1 MELFILCIKVFFI
14 RIIDVSMGT
23 LRTIITV
30 KGNRVVATTIA
41 FFEALIWFLVVKEA
55 LTTDM
60 KSLWI
65 ALSYAGG
72 FSVGTFVGS
81 FLSSKFIKGT
91 IGFQVILSSKNN
103 EVIEKLREKGYAV
116 SVVDTKG
123 QKSEAKY
130 MLFIEINHQRYNEL
144 SSIIK
149 KLDPKAFIVVN
160 ETKNVINGYF
170 GSRV

>member
-1 MELFILCIKVFFI
+1 MSELLFLCIKVFFI

-30 KGNRVVATTIA
+30 KGNRVVATIIA

-60 KSLWI
+60 KSIWI
-65 ALSYAGG
+65 GLSYAGG

-91 IGFQVILSSKNN
+91 IGFQVILSNRN
-103 EVIEKLREKGYAV
+103 DETVDKLRNKGYAV
-116 SVVDTKG
+116 SVVDVMG
-123 QKSEAKY
+123 QNNEKKY
-130 MLFIEINHQRYNEL
+130 MLFIEINHQRRNEL
-144 SSIIK
+144 TNIIK
-149 KLDPKAFIVVN
+149 NLDNKAFIVVN
-160 ETKNVINGYF
+160 ESKFVMNGYF
-170 GSRV
+170 GK

>member
-1 MELFILCIKVFFI
+1 MSELLFLCIKVFFI

-30 KGNRVVATTIA
+30 KGNRVVATVIA

-60 KSLWI
+60 KSIWI
-65 ALSYAGG
+65 GLSYAGG

-91 IGFQVILSSKNN
+91 IGFQVILSNRN
-103 EVIEKLREKGYAV
+103 DETVDKLRNKGYAV
-116 SVVDTKG
+116 SVVDVTG
-123 QKSEAKY
+123 QNNEKKY
-130 MLFIEINHQRYNEL
+130 MLFIEINHQRRNEL
-144 SSIIK
+144 TNIIK
-149 KLDPKAFIVVN
+149 NLDNKAFIVVN
-160 ETKNVINGYF
+160 ESKFVMNGYF
-170 GSRV
+170 GK

>member
-1 MELFILCIKVFFI
+1 MSELLFLCIKVFFI

-30 KGNRVVATTIA
+30 KGNRVVATVIA

-60 KSLWI
+60 KSIWI
-65 ALSYAGG
+65 GLSYAGG

-91 IGFQVILSSKNN
+91 IGFQVILSNRN
-103 EVIEKLREKGYAV
+103 DETVDKLRNKGYAV
-116 SVVDTKG
+116 SVVDVMG
-123 QKSEAKY
+123 QNNEKKY
-130 MLFIEINHQRYNEL
+130 MLFIEINHQRRNEL
-144 SSIIK
+144 TNIIK
-149 KLDPKAFIVVN
+149 NLDNKAFIVVN
-160 ETKNVINGYF
+160 ESKFVMNGYF
-170 GSRV
+170 GK